1 MRYPRL
7 PDEQTEGFFC
17 IPIKMVK
24 PVRRETP
31 IDNAMFMAQTLQN
44 QYDPVGV
51 WLRTSDAQLITHQKC
66 AHLLNL
72 FLTLLKL
79 QILFQ

>member
-17 IPIKMVK
+17 IPIEMVK
-24 PVRRETP
+24 TARRETP
-31 IDNAMFMAQTLQN
+31 IDNAMCMAQTLQN

-51 WLRTSDAQLITHQKC
+51 WLRTNAQLITH
-66 AHLLNL
+66 
-72 FLTLLKL
+72 
-79 QILFQ
+79 